1 MGKFTKIRQST
12 FNELQLNAGILLKDF
27 DIETGTFAD
36 SDIITATTGGI
47 QINVKPTYED
57 MGSDIDNCPKNT
69 MELKRK
75 TDADEVTMNTTAL
88 CITEDLLLFQLGAAD
103 KDANTGA
110 IKPRKELKTTDFSTI
125 WWVGDLSDGGYVA
138 AKISNALSTDGFSL
152 KTTDKGKGQF
162 GLGITGHVSIDA
174 QDVVPAEFYLGAG
187 EDDALKI
194 ALDRS
199 RATIEENKTLSLTA
213 TATTGA
219 TVTWSSSDT
228 SVATVG
234 ASTGLVS
241 AVDEGVCVI
250 IAKATKS
257 GDEAIATC
265 TVTVTAAEEQGEG

>member
-27 DIETGTFAD
+27 DIDTGTFAD

-69 MELKRK
+69 MELKKK
-75 TDADEVTMNTTAL
+75 TDADEVTMSTTAL

-110 IKPRKELKTTDFSTI
+110 IKPRKELKTTDFKEI

-174 QDVVPAEFYLGAG
+174 QDVIPAEFYIGSG
-187 EDDALKI
+187 EDDSLSI

-199 RATIEENKTLSLTA
+199 RATIEEAKTLSLTA

-219 TVTWSSSDT
+219 TVAWSSSDT
-228 SVATVG
+228 TVATVG
-234 ASTGLVS
+234 ASTGLVT
-241 AVDEGVCVI
+241 AVAEGVCVI
-250 IAKATKS
+250 MAKATKS
-257 GDEAIATC
+257 GEEAMATC

>member
-27 DIETGTFAD
+27 DIDTGTFAD

-69 MELKRK
+69 MELKKK
-75 TDADEVTMNTTAL
+75 TDADEVTMSTTAL

-110 IKPRKELKTTDFSTI
+110 IKPRKELKTTDFKEI

-174 QDVVPAEFYLGAG
+174 QDVIPAEFYIG
-187 EDDALKI
+187 EGSDDSLSI

-199 RATIEENKTLSLTA
+199 RATIEEAKTLSLTA

-219 TVTWSSSDT
+219 TVAWSSSDT
-228 SVATVG
+228 TVATVG
-234 ASTGLVS
+234 ASTGLVT
-241 AVDEGVCVI
+241 AVAEGVCVI
-250 IAKATKS
+250 MAKATKS
-257 GDEAIATC
+257 GEEAMATC